1 MTVDLRLLPTGSRS
15 RRTNSL
21 LGPVEL
27 ATGGLL
33 LTAAGLAMVGPLVA
47 ALLIRRSGATS
58 VDAAATTPLILLS
71 VAVVLALTVG
81 IGLFVAAK
89 FRR

>member
-1 MTVDLRLLPTGSRS
+1 MTVDLRLLSGSRA
-15 RRTNSL
+15 RRTSSM

-33 LTAAGLAMVGPLVA
+33 LTAAGLAMIGPLVA

-89 FRR
+89 YRR